1 VFALRRF
8 EVLNAIFVDLV
19 VTNAVPP
26 PPLFVFV
33 VACIP
38 HSAPAT
44 ATYFRQN
51 GECVPCPRQ
60 AWLLILLFFI
70 MAVVLCIGGWLLNR
84 KNVNIAFLSIGVDYF
99 QVLAMF
105 SNAKVKVCHVPSTLV
120 FHCMCMTR
128 ALSVAGFDA
137 VWWGAQPLRQW

>member
-1 VFALRRF
+1 M
-8 EVLNAIFVDLV
+8 FVVRPL
-19 VTNAVPP
+19 APP
-26 PPLFVFV
+26 PCMAVGF
-33 VACIP
+33 
-38 HSAPAT
+38 
-44 ATYFRQN
+44 FRQN

>member
-1 VFALRRF
+1 MTVGF
-8 EVLNAIFVDLV
+8 
-19 VTNAVPP
+19 
-26 PPLFVFV
+26 
-33 VACIP
+33 
-38 HSAPAT
+38 
-44 ATYFRQN
+44 FRQN

-105 SNAKVKVCHVPSTLV
+105 SNAKVKVRESDRGKVCKCTCV
-120 FHCMCMTR
+120 F
-128 ALSVAGFDA
+128 VG
-137 VWWGAQPLRQW
+137 PLNRY

>member
-1 VFALRRF
+1 M
-8 EVLNAIFVDLV
+8 NATAVDFV
-19 VTNAVPP
+19 VTTAVPHP
-26 PPLFVFV
+26 TPHCLV